1 MNITRIEICNYQSYY
16 NVQSFNVANGFNVVL
31 GDNGEG
37 KTKLVESIKWF
48 LSGLSKDTDI
58 SLLNKSVYK
67 DLELGNTNSA
77 EIYVELEFYDSRYA
91 QKLVIKKSTNCKI
104 VESGVVISDA
114 IYEGVQSTNKGESI
128 FHEDATYLLREAIPE
143 VIRPYTVFQGEAEL
157 NILDNSNNSIESLIN
172 IFINENQLKKLQN
185 NAKKILRKAEIAV
198 EKTAQANKKNARIL
212 SDLKFK
218 IDESKDRINR
228 LNVRITQQEK
238 DANHSKKRMAGLN
251 DILAQA
257 EEFNIFKDKMK
268 ELEQKKARVSVVIKD
283 DYTTYIFDNNYLL
296 HDFRSELETFATSV
310 TKLEQNERRLEVA
323 FQRRVGEEQAVQK
336 IQNALIGDVNPL
348 PIGVPSLNVIQE
360 MLHDEVCK
368 VCNRLA
374 KKGSKEYEYM
384 KDHMT
389 MILKHLGN
397 TDLPDEVLFK
407 SNNVR
412 ELSNELVNGYRSKVS
427 SLLTDKKTEYRELK
441 EFNLSRYQE
450 LSDLDKRISGLSD
463 KISGITGMTGLSS
476 DTLSRHLNDWQKHSQ
491 NYAEKLKIVER
502 LNSTL
507 KEEEAAY
514 NRLLTHRD
522 KLVSD
527 SGVSQYLLT
536 SKEVSEKLFKVF
548 QKVRSNDISSVI
560 KRLEIKTNEIFD
572 KLNVHSFKGYL
583 KISGGLHIQSDEIR
597 VQIEHV
603 VNQGEV
609 FRGANQALETS
620 ANIALLLAVV
630 EISKN
635 QNIGS
640 FPIFMDAPVSS
651 FGRKKIRQ
659 FMQVMNSVDLQ
670 CFVIMKEF
678 LEPDG
683 KGDIK
688 ISEDFKEL
696 NPEKS
701 FWLKLERPF
710 DQEDLSTV
718 KTIVH
723 EI

>member
-296 HDFRSELETFATSV
+296 HDFRNELETFATSV

-323 FQRRVGEEQAVQK
+323 FQRRVGEERAVQK

-441 EFNLSRYQE
+441 EFTLSRYQE

-603 VNQGEV
+603 VNEGEV

>member
-283 DYTTYIFDNNYLL
+283 DYTTYIFDDNYLL

-603 VNQGEV
+603 VNEGEV

>member
-283 DYTTYIFDNNYLL
+283 DYTTYIFDDNYLL
-296 HDFRSELETFATSV
+296 HDFRNELETFATSV

-441 EFNLSRYQE
+441 EFTLSRYQE

>member
-1 MNITRIEICNYQSYY
+1 MNITRIEICNYKSYY
-16 NVQSFNVANGFNVVL
+16 KVQSLNVASGFNVVL

-58 SLLNKSVYK
+58 SLLNKSVLK
-67 DLELGNTNSA
+67 DLETGDIESA
-77 EIYVELEFYDSRYA
+77 SVYVELEFYDSKYA
-91 QKLVIKKSTNCKI
+91 QKLVIKKSAQCKL
-104 VESGVVISDA
+104 VESGVVMSDA
-114 IYEGVQSTNKGESI
+114 VYEGVQSTNKGESI

-143 VIRPYTVFQGEAEL
+143 PIRPYTVFQGESEL

-185 NAKKILRKAEIAV
+185 NAKKILRKAQIAV

-212 SDLKFK
+212 NDLKLK
-218 IDESKDRINR
+218 IDQAEDRIEK
-228 LNVRITQQEK
+228 LNTRITQQET
-238 DANHSKKRMAGLN
+238 DANHSRKRMAGLN

-257 EEFNIFKDKMK
+257 EEFNVFKEQMK
-268 ELEQKKARVSVVIKD
+268 DLEKKKAQVSVAIKD
-283 DYTTYIFDNNYLL
+283 DYTAYIFDENYLL
-296 HDFRSELETFATSV
+296 DGFNEELESFSKTV
-310 TKLEQNERRLEVA
+310 TKLEQDERRLEVA
-323 FQRRVGEEQAVQK
+323 FQRRVGEERAVQK
-336 IQNALIGDVNPL
+336 IQKALVGDVNPL
-348 PIGVPSLNVIQE
+348 PVGVPSLNIIQE
-360 MLHDEVCK
+360 MLHDEICK
-368 VCNRLA
+368 VCNRTA

-384 KDHMT
+384 KDHMS
-389 MILKHLGN
+389 MILKNLGN
-397 TDLPDEVLFK
+397 TDLPTEVLFK
-407 SNNVR
+407 DNNVR
-412 ELSNELVNGYRSKVS
+412 ELNNEIVNGYRNKIS
-427 SLLTDKKTEYRELK
+427 SLLSDKKAEYRELK
-441 EFNLSRYQE
+441 EFNFSRYQE

-463 KISGITGMTGLSS
+463 KITGITGMTGLSS
-476 DTLSRHLNDWQKHSQ
+476 DTLSRHLNEWQKHSQ
-491 NYAEKLKIVER
+491 NYTEKQRIIER
-502 LNSTL
+502 LKGNL
-507 KEEEAAY
+507 RDEESSY
-514 NRLLTHRD
+514 NRLLNQRE
-522 KLVSD
+522 KLVSE
-527 SGVSQYLLT
+527 SGVSEYLMK
-536 SKEVSEKLFKVF
+536 SKEVSEKLYRVF
-548 QKVRSNDISSVI
+548 QQVRSNDITSVI
-560 KRLEIKTNEIFD
+560 NHLEIKTNEIFD
-572 KLNVHSFKGYL
+572 KLNIHSFKGYL

-603 VNQGEV
+603 VNEGEV
-609 FRGANQALETS
+609 FSGANQALETS

-659 FMQVMNSVDLQ
+659 FMQVMNSVELQ

-683 KGDIK
+683 NGDIK

-701 FWLKLERPF
+701 FWLKLQRPF
-710 DQEDLSTV
+710 DQQDLSTV

>member
-283 DYTTYIFDNNYLL
+283 DYTTYIFDDNYLL
-296 HDFRSELETFATSV
+296 HDFRNELETFATSV

-323 FQRRVGEEQAVQK
+323 FQRRVGEERAVQK

-441 EFNLSRYQE
+441 EFTLSRYQE

>member
-283 DYTTYIFDNNYLL
+283 DYTTYIFDDNYLL

-441 EFNLSRYQE
+441 EFTLSRYQE

>member
-212 SDLKFK
+212 SDIKFK
-218 IDESKDRINR
+218 IDESKDRIKK

-296 HDFRSELETFATSV
+296 HDFRNELETFATSV

-323 FQRRVGEEQAVQK
+323 FQRRVGEERAVQK

-603 VNQGEV
+603 VNEGEV

>member
-212 SDLKFK
+212 SDIKFK
-218 IDESKDRINR
+218 IDESKDRIKK

-283 DYTTYIFDNNYLL
+283 DYTTYIFDDNYLL
-296 HDFRSELETFATSV
+296 HDFRNELETFATSV

-441 EFNLSRYQE
+441 EFTLSRYQE

>member
-283 DYTTYIFDNNYLL
+283 DYTTYIFDDNYLL
-296 HDFRSELETFATSV
+296 HDFRNELETFATSV

-441 EFNLSRYQE
+441 EFTLCRYQE

-572 KLNVHSFKGYL
+572 KLNVHSFKGY
-583 KISGGLHIQSDEIR
+583 
-597 VQIEHV
+597 
-603 VNQGEV
+603 
-609 FRGANQALETS
+609 F
-620 ANIALLLAVV
+620 
-630 EISKN
+630 
-635 QNIGS
+635 
-640 FPIFMDAPVSS
+640 
-651 FGRKKIRQ
+651 
-659 FMQVMNSVDLQ
+659 
-670 CFVIMKEF
+670 
-678 LEPDG
+678 
-683 KGDIK
+683 
-688 ISEDFKEL
+688 
-696 NPEKS
+696 
-701 FWLKLERPF
+701 
-710 DQEDLSTV
+710 
-718 KTIVH
+718 
-723 EI
+723 

>member
-218 IDESKDRINR
+218 IDESKDRIKK

-296 HDFRSELETFATSV
+296 HDFRNELETFATSV

-323 FQRRVGEEQAVQK
+323 FQRRVGEERAVQK

-441 EFNLSRYQE
+441 EFTLSRYQE

-603 VNQGEV
+603 VNEGEV

>member
-218 IDESKDRINR
+218 IDESKDRIKK

-296 HDFRSELETFATSV
+296 HDFRNELETFATSV

-323 FQRRVGEEQAVQK
+323 FQRRVGEERAVQK

-603 VNQGEV
+603 VNEGEV

>member
-296 HDFRSELETFATSV
+296 HDFRNELETFATSV

-323 FQRRVGEEQAVQK
+323 FQRRVGEERAVQK

-441 EFNLSRYQE
+441 EFTLSRYQE

>member
-218 IDESKDRINR
+218 IDESKDRIKK

-296 HDFRSELETFATSV
+296 HDFRNELETFATSV

-323 FQRRVGEEQAVQK
+323 FQRRVGEERAVQK

-441 EFNLSRYQE
+441 EFTLSRYQE

>member
-1 MNITRIEICNYQSYY
+1 M
-16 NVQSFNVANGFNVVL
+16 
-31 GDNGEG
+31 
-37 KTKLVESIKWF
+37 
-48 LSGLSKDTDI
+48 
-58 SLLNKSVYK
+58 
-67 DLELGNTNSA
+67 
-77 EIYVELEFYDSRYA
+77 
-91 QKLVIKKSTNCKI
+91 
-104 VESGVVISDA
+104 
-114 IYEGVQSTNKGESI
+114 
-128 FHEDATYLLREAIPE
+128 
-143 VIRPYTVFQGEAEL
+143 
-157 NILDNSNNSIESLIN
+157 
-172 IFINENQLKKLQN
+172 
-185 NAKKILRKAEIAV
+185 

-218 IDESKDRINR
+218 IDESKDRIKK

-296 HDFRSELETFATSV
+296 HDFRNELETFATSV

-603 VNQGEV
+603 VNEGEV

>member
-283 DYTTYIFDNNYLL
+283 DYTTYIFDDNYLL

-441 EFNLSRYQE
+441 EFTLSRYQE

-603 VNQGEV
+603 VNEGEV

>member
-212 SDLKFK
+212 SDIKFK
-218 IDESKDRINR
+218 IDESKDRIKK

-283 DYTTYIFDNNYLL
+283 DYTTYIFDDNYLL

>member
-283 DYTTYIFDNNYLL
+283 DYTTYIFDDNYLL

-323 FQRRVGEEQAVQK
+323 FQRRVGEERAVQK

-603 VNQGEV
+603 VNEGEV

>member
-283 DYTTYIFDNNYLL
+283 DYTTYIFDDNYLL
-296 HDFRSELETFATSV
+296 HDFRNELETFATSV

-441 EFNLSRYQE
+441 EFTLSRYQE
-450 LSDLDKRISGLSD
+450 LSDLDIRISGLSD

>member
-296 HDFRSELETFATSV
+296 HDFRNELETFATSV

-441 EFNLSRYQE
+441 EFTLSRYQE

>member
-283 DYTTYIFDNNYLL
+283 DYTTYIFDDNYLL
-296 HDFRSELETFATSV
+296 HDFRNELETLATSV

-441 EFNLSRYQE
+441 EFTLSRYQE